1 MSQGLYLSF
10 ALDPEMEHGPLAV
23 LSAEQPSPTTQQT
36 SFPCFV
42 PFLWLL
48 RTLLALFAPG
58 VSTGLYQP
66 QAFKTNEPGASSDL
80 GSHSGWSQ
88 APSSLSSHALNSK
101 QLQLSEEASRVP
113 KHSLCH
119 VAFTVEMWD
128 TYPWATVPAPPPPK
142 YQIPHSAQVLS
153 VFSDMYADGLLLC
166 SGSCKQESLAKE
178 SGNIGLQ
185 YP

>member
-10 ALDPEMEHGPLAV
+10 ALDPEMEHGPLAF

-48 RTLLALFAPG
+48 RTLLLLFAPG

-88 APSSLSSHALNSK
+88 APSSLSSHTLNSK

-119 VAFTVEMWD
+119 VAFTVEMRD
-128 TYPWATVPAPPPPK
+128 TYPWGHCAPPP
-142 YQIPHSAQVLS
+142 QISDSPLCTSTFS
-153 VFSDMYADGLLLC
+153 VPRYVCRRPPPVFWVFQAGKPC
-166 SGSCKQESLAKE
+166 
-178 SGNIGLQ
+178 
-185 YP
+185 

>member
-119 VAFTVEMWD
+119 VAFTVEMRD
-128 TYPWATVPAPPPPK
+128 TYPWATVPAPPPNIRFPTLHK
-142 YQIPHSAQVLS
+142 YFQCSQICMQTASSCVL
-153 VFSDMYADGLLLC
+153 GLASRKALLR
-166 SGSCKQESLAKE
+166 SQG
-178 SGNIGLQ
+178 I
-185 YP
+185 